1 MQSHSMSF
9 HQGLMNFN
17 WLLLLIVAAEA
28 EIALAGPHLDLPLFT
43 RTYDVNNCE
52 AYIRVESEIQGSG

>member
-1 MQSHSMSF
+1 
-9 HQGLMNFN
+9 MNFN